1 MGQLSKLSGIADQ
14 ETMRTLAN
22 ATILSV
28 ANYGSHVFATDKG
41 QCNRIQVKLNSVMR
55 HVNDMIKQLKW
66 MRFADMVDCMK
77 VALLHK
83 ILMSSSALHVM
94 MLVNSAVQQTRY
106 SIRDM
111 ELKIAW
117 NPKQTRKGLKS
128 FLFTSVKLYNQMKI
142 IGKQMKPAAVSKYI
156 KATLMSWIK
165 K

>member
-1 MGQLSKLSGIADQ
+1 
-14 ETMRTLAN
+14 
-22 ATILSV
+22 
-28 ANYGSHVFATDKG
+28 
-41 QCNRIQVKLNSVMR
+41 
-55 HVNDMIKQLKW
+55 
-66 MRFADMVDCMK
+66 
-77 VALLHK
+77 
-83 ILMSSSALHVM
+83 MSSSALHVM